1 MMRKVRVENLS
12 QETIV
17 LQEAAVADTF
27 LRRLKGL
34 LGCKRLPP
42 GQGMLIEACR
52 SVHTCG
58 MAFPLDVAFV
68 DSEHRI
74 CYLREGMPP
83 FRFSPVIK
91 KASYVIEAPA
101 GTFRRSQTCCG
112 DKIGLVELMV
122 PVG

>member
-1 MMRKVRVENLS
+1 MRKVRVENLS
-12 QETIV
+12 RGTVI

-34 LGCKRLPP
+34 LGCKGLSA
-42 GQGMLIEACR
+42 GQGLLIEACR

-58 MAFPLDVAFV
+58 MAFSLDVAFV

-101 GTFRRSQTCCG
+101 GTFRQTQTRCG

-122 PVG
+122 PLE